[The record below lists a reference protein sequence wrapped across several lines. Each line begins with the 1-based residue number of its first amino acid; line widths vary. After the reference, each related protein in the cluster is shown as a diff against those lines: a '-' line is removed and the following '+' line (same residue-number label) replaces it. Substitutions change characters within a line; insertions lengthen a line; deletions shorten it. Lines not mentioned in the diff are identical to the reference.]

1 MLAMIPLLPILAFG
15 TAAFASPPAPTPP
28 AEPTDAE
35 APPPTPPPDGSAPVV
50 EAAAMGTPAAGGDG
64 VLGGI
69 VDGVGSRTDPA
80 LIGKIT
86 HRVLPK
92 APAGFVETGLREAA
106 CKVRLY
112 VDETG
117 TVSYVVVED
126 CLEILQAPA
135 LAAAYAS
142 RFAPTLDENNAP
154 HKV

>member
-1 MLAMIPLLPILAFG
+1 
-15 TAAFASPPAPTPP
+15 
-28 AEPTDAE
+28 
-35 APPPTPPPDGSAPVV
+35 VV
-50 EAAAMGTPAAGGDG
+50 EAAAMGIPAAGGDG

-92 APAGFVETGLREAA
+92 APAGFGETGLREAA